1 MPKVAEIMERDPV
14 TVTPEDTVETV
25 LRTLRDHELPGVP
38 VVNPGG
44 RPIGIVTEADLVMVD
59 EEEDLRLP
67 LHIDLFGA
75 QIFLGPVKRF
85 EERFRK
91 AIATTAEEIMTPD
104 PITRRRRRRRARGGA
119 PDRRA
124 QAQPPPGRRARPA
137 RRRRHPSRRAG
148 SARRRSV
155 SPARALARV
164 NLAAI
169 ERNCALL
176 NERIGGTRRCA
187 RS

>member
-25 LRTLRDHELPGVP
+25 LRALRDHELPGVT
-38 VVNPGG
+38 VVNAGG
-44 RPIGIVTEADLVMVD
+44 RPVGIVTEADLVMVD

-91 AIATTAEEIMTPD
+91 AIATTAGEIMTPD
-104 PITRRRRRRRARGGA
+104 PVTVDADADVREAARLIAERKHNRLPVVEHGRLVGVVTRL
-119 PDRRA
+119 D
-124 QAQPPPGRRARPA
+124 
-137 RRRRHPSRRAG
+137 
-148 SARRRSV
+148 V
-155 SPARALARV
+155 LEALVTEA
-164 NLAAI
+164 
-169 ERNCALL
+169 
-176 NERIGGTRRCA
+176 
-187 RS
+187 

>member
-14 TVTPEDTVETV
+14 TVAPEDTVETV

-38 VVNPGG
+38 VVNAGG

-91 AIATTAEEIMTPD
+91 AIATTAGEIMTAD
-104 PITRRRRRRRARGGA
+104 PITVDADADVREAARLIA
-119 PDRRA
+119 ERKHNRLPVVEH
-124 QAQPPPGRRARPA
+124 GRLVGIVTRLD
-137 RRRRHPSRRAG
+137 
-148 SARRRSV
+148 V
-155 SPARALARV
+155 LEALVAE
-164 NLAAI
+164 A
-169 ERNCALL
+169 
-176 NERIGGTRRCA
+176 
-187 RS
+187 

>member
-14 TVTPEDTVETV
+14 TVAPEDTVETV
-25 LRTLRDHELPGVP
+25 LRTLRDHELPGVA
-38 VVNPGG
+38 VVNAGG
-44 RPIGIVTEADLVMVD
+44 RPVGIVTEADLVMVD

-104 PITRRRRRRRARGGA
+104 PITVDADADVREAARLIA
-119 PDRRA
+119 ERKHNRLPVVEH
-124 QAQPPPGRRARPA
+124 GRLVGVVTRLD
-137 RRRRHPSRRAG
+137 
-148 SARRRSV
+148 V
-155 SPARALARV
+155 LEALVTEA
-164 NLAAI
+164 
-169 ERNCALL
+169 
-176 NERIGGTRRCA
+176 
-187 RS
+187 